1 ETMLEGKQIL
11 IVSTNQLV
19 CVGLKTI
26 LTDCFSPESVE
37 TCSNLDLD
45 SIDHSVDYMFIQPQ
59 VYVLYHERLR
69 EFGGRI
75 VILSDLEPADT
86 ASLPA
91 TLNVTRTESEIIEKL
106 QRIFSLDSARGSPNK
121 KGNLT
126 SREIDVL
133 KLVARGQSNK
143 QIADRLSI
151 SMHTVISH
159 RKNITRKLGVKTVS
173 GLTMYAVLNGLISS
187 KDVR

>member
-1 ETMLEGKQIL
+1 MLEGTQIL
-11 IVSTNQLV
+11 VVSTNQLV

-26 LTDCFSPESVE
+26 LTDWFSPERVE
-37 TCSNLDLD
+37 TSSTLDPD
-45 SIDHSVDYMFIQPQ
+45 SIDHSVDYLFMQPQ
-59 VYVLYHERLR
+59 VYALNHERFR

-75 VILSDLEPADT
+75 VILTDLEPADT
-86 ASLPA
+86 SSLPA
-91 TLNVTRTESEIIEKL
+91 ALNVIRTESEIIEQL
-106 QRIFSLDSARGSPNK
+106 QKIFSLDSLRGGVKK